1 MRRDTIDRT
10 EIRNWVAE
18 NPKLL
23 GALWALTL
31 VFAEVAP
38 VVASGGGGSQ
48 GP

>member
-1 MRRDTIDRT
+1 MVQTS
-10 EIRNWVAE
+10 ELKGKVAE

-31 VFAEVAP
+31 LVVEIGS
-38 VVASGGGGSQ
+38 VVASGGARS